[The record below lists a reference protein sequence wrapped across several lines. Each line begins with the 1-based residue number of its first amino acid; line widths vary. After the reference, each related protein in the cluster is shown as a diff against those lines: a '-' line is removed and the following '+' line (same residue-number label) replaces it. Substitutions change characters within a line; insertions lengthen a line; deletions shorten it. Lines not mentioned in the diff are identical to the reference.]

1 MIMIKKDRLL
11 NTFLDLVQIDS
22 ISLREKKMSDAVCSL
37 LKREGLEPF
46 VDDIASTIQGETGN
60 VICHLKGD
68 ASQPSI
74 MLCAHLDTVEPGL
87 GKKPRVSDG
96 YVYSDGNTVLGS
108 DDIAGV
114 SIIIESLRALIESG
128 EKHGDIWAVFT
139 VAEEIGLLGSKNIN
153 VEELGIK
160 PDYCFVLDSGGSIGT
175 ADIKGPFQNQIKM
188 IFKGKAAHAGLEP
201 EKGVNA
207 IKVAARA
214 VDKMPSG
221 RISSDTTSN
230 VGIISGGRA
239 TNIVCDEVIVEAE
252 VRSLVKKN
260 VENISREM
268 SDCAKAAVEFYPGSS
283 VDIQIEEAYP
293 GFNIKESEPIIE
305 LFKKACNKVG
315 IKYNLVAT
323 GGGSD
328 TNILNGKGIT
338 TINVSVGMDLV
349 HTNEE
354 RIKLRI
360 L

>member
-1 MIMIKKDRLL
+1 
-11 NTFLDLVQIDS
+11 
-22 ISLREKKMSDAVCSL
+22 
-37 LKREGLEPF
+37 
-46 VDDIASTIQGETGN
+46 
-60 VICHLKGD
+60 
-68 ASQPSI
+68 
-74 MLCAHLDTVEPGL
+74 
-87 GKKPRVSDG
+87 
-96 YVYSDGNTVLGS
+96 
-108 DDIAGV
+108 
-114 SIIIESLRALIESG
+114 
-128 EKHGDIWAVFT
+128 
-139 VAEEIGLLGSKNIN
+139 
-153 VEELGIK
+153 
-160 PDYCFVLDSGGSIGT
+160 
-175 ADIKGPFQNQIKM
+175 M

-354 RIKLRI
+354 RIKLEDFYKAAELIYQI
-360 L
+360 LINK